1 MTGSNY
7 EVTIDVSPAN
17 KTISFS
23 IFDGHRTVYHT
34 ESYVDDDSYDWDN
47 NPIDTITFSISR
59 DINAPE
65 NEKDL
70 WGEIYVDDLTVEI
83 MD

>member
-7 EVTIDVSPAN
+7 EVTVDVSPKN

-34 ESYVDDDSYDWDN
+34 ESYVDATTYDWDN
-47 NPIDTITFSISR
+47 NPIDTLTFSVGN
-59 DINAPE
+59 D
-65 NEKDL
+65 K
-70 WGEIYVDDLTVEI
+70 WGEIYIDDVTVEI